1 MDNALSKRYTA
12 RGDYAEYA
20 LSAVKFM
27 AQKPLK
33 MRADGKMLSG
43 CIVRHLILPLAVYD
57 SINIVKFIK
66 TLPETTYFSL
76 MSQYTPFGEIE
87 KYKELNR
94 KITKG
99 EYERVLSAVRDAG
112 LERVFLQDFESAT
125 EEYIPKWDY

>member
-1 MDNALSKRYTA
+1 
-12 RGDYAEYA
+12 
-20 LSAVKFM
+20 
-27 AQKPLK
+27 
-33 MRADGKMLSG
+33 
-43 CIVRHLILPLAVYD
+43 
-57 SINIVKFIK
+57 
-66 TLPETTYFSL
+66 